1 MLLRWF
7 PLCLLIALLTL
18 PACAPV
24 GQAREDKLKEADVHY
39 KMAAAH
45 LQSDNP
51 TMALKELLLAVQ
63 KDPKN
68 GSIHVAL
75 AQAYQQKKAYMQAEK
90 HYLKA
95 LELSDNEPSY
105 QNNLASLYLD
115 MKQWD
120 KAIDYFDKASQ
131 NLLFLTPHTAVA
143 GKGYAYF
150 QKGDYPKSLAYYRE
164 AVALS
169 PRYAHAYYLQ
179 SQVYEKLE
187 QPTREK
193 AMLRK
198 AIDVAPQFLQARYRL
213 AVLLA
218 NEDQFNKAEEQ
229 LQTIVKFAPN
239 SDWGLR
245 ATELLRTF
253 SH

>member
-7 PLCLLIALLTL
+7 PLCLLIALLAL
-18 PACAPV
+18 SACAPV
-24 GQAREDKLKEADVHY
+24 GQAREDKRKEADVHY

-51 TMALKELLLAVQ
+51 TMALKELLRAVQ
-63 KDPKN
+63 IDPNN

-75 AQAYQQKKAYMQAEK
+75 AQAYQQKKAYLQAEK
-90 HYLKA
+90 HYLRA

-105 QNNLASLYLD
+105 QNNLAALYLD

-120 KAIDYFDKASQ
+120 KAIEFFDKASQ

-150 QKGDYPKSLAYYRE
+150 QKGDHSKALAYYRE

-187 QPTREK
+187 QPKLEMTMLQK
-193 AMLRK
+193 AV
-198 AIDVAPQFLQARYRL
+198 DVAPQFLQARYRL
-213 AVLLA
+213 AVLLTE
-218 NEDQFNKAEEQ
+218 EDQFTKAEEQ
-229 LQTIVKFAPN
+229 LQTIVKFAPG
-239 SDWGLR
+239 SEWGLK

-253 SH
+253 PH